1 MPIFTKE
8 EMPRPK
14 HVFKPG
20 AKVSHLTD
28 DMERTLCGRRIDEKF
43 ERGDH
48 AASVCAS
55 CSAGVDG
62 LRRLKK
68 LAGV

>member
-8 EMPRPK
+8 EMPKPR

-28 DMERTLCGRRIDEKF
+28 DMERTLCGRPIDEKF
-43 ERGDH
+43 ERDR
-48 AASVCAS
+48 AANVCAS
-55 CSAGVDG
+55 CSAGISG

>member
-8 EMPRPK
+8 EMPRPL
-14 HVFKPG
+14 HIFKPG

-28 DMERTLCGRRIDEKF
+28 DMERTLCGRIIDGKF

-48 AASVCAS
+48 AARVCAS
-55 CSAGVDG
+55 CATGVNG